1 MDQYSGLPAHKTLA
15 IKIDVAD
22 FKQTIR
28 VLEKPQN
35 FAEMFEDKL
44 KTDIEALEKDVQESR
59 IAGSHPMLDKSG
71 RPNENKVRKRN
82 TNEFQRLMDLQIETR
97 RNRFKLAEHQKDTT
111 RQWDLTAA
119 AVEAAVIDFHGL
131 TGTEAKRMRG
141 RSKIR
146 FRQNT
151 CDPLDLNRVGDED
164 KEECL
169 TKATWLKK
177 SANNHSLLGN
187 KLNTMAKRMHANVS
201 NKGNRELYEENVA
214 TN

>member
-1 MDQYSGLPAHKTLA
+1 MQGGPIQRATGTQPLA
-15 IKIDVAD
+15 IEIDVAD
-22 FKQTIR
+22 LKQTIR
-28 VLEKPQN
+28 VLEKPQH

-44 KTDIEALEKDVQESR
+44 KADIEALDKDVQEGK

-71 RPNENKVRKRN
+71 RPNENMVRKRN
-82 TNEFQRLMDLQIETR
+82 TKEFQRLMDLQIETR
-97 RNRFKLAEHQKDTT
+97 RHRFKLAEHQKDTT

-146 FRQNT
+146 FRQKT
-151 CDPLDLNRVGDED
+151 SDPLDLNRIGDED

-169 TKATWLKK
+169 TK
-177 SANNHSLLGN
+177 G
-187 KLNTMAKRMHANVS
+187 
-201 NKGNRELYEENVA
+201 ELVEEA
-214 TN
+214 CQQP